1 MEDVANMNII
11 VREEY
16 DGMILRTYLSSVLG
30 ISRNQLVILK
40 KKERGIIQNGKRVT
54 VRSVVHTG
62 DSIQLDMD
70 EEPSENVLPVNIPID
85 VIYEDNDILVVNK
98 PPYMPTHPSH
108 DHYEDTLANAVAY
121 HYKANGISAKF
132 RPITRLDRNTSGI
145 VLIAKTA
152 LSASKLSSQMQKG
165 QITKEYIA
173 VCEGETPTSFSVN
186 KPIKREDESVITRT
200 VCGYGEGQAA
210 STDFE
215 RINTNGEASVLRV
228 RPITGRTHQ
237 IRVHLASEGFS
248 IIGDDLYGRPSS
260 LIQRHA
266 LHAESLAFEHPSGQQ
281 MKITA
286 PLPEDMQSVIDLL
299 FN

>member
-1 MEDVANMNII
+1 MNSCAYCDSFS
-11 VREEY
+11 VLH
-16 DGMILRTYLSSVLG
+16 DAVFLFLSSVIG
-30 ISRNQLVILK
+30 ISRNQLVSLK
-40 KKERGIIQNGKRVT
+40 KKENGIVQNGKRVT
-54 VRSVVHTG
+54 VRAAVHTG
-62 DSIQLDMD
+62 DSIYLDME
-70 EEPSENVLPVNIPID
+70 EEPSQNVLPVDIPIE
-85 VIYEDNDILVVNK
+85 ILYEDDELLVVNK

-108 DHYEDTLANAVAY
+108 DHYTDTLANAVVH
-121 HYKANGISAKF
+121 HYQLNGTSAKF

-165 QITKEYIA
+165 KISKEYIA
-173 VCEGETPTSFSVN
+173 ICEGETPKIFSVN

-286 PLPEDMQSVIDLL
+286 PLPEDMQRVANLL
-299 FN
+299 FD